1 MYKFFVDISKST
13 CARIAEPINIFQN
26 LKLTLFP
33 PGARAAFKGWFLI
46 VLGFSGFQDSGFLKF
61 QEDGEV
67 KSCFV
72 YCLLF
77 VFVSQIHEFFSIAK
91 ILSFQNEFECHSNW
105 G

>member
-1 MYKFFVDISKST
+1 MNSMSKVV
-13 CARIAEPINIFQN
+13 IVLVQGLQDPIIFP
-26 LKLTLFP
+26 KPKTDTFP
-33 PGARAAFKGWFLI
+33 PGARAAFKSWFLI

-91 ILSFQNEFECHSNW
+91 ILSF
-105 G
+105 